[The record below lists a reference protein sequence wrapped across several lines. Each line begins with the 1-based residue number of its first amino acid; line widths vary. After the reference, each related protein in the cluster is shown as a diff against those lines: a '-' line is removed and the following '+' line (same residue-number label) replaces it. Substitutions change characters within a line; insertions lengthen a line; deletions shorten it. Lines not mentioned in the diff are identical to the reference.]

1 MTWKINFRSA
11 RTAALVGAGALAAS
25 LAVAVPLA
33 SHAAHGS
40 QSGRAPVAAPAGPSP
55 SPGDGGPVALVSG
68 ARWVDGLALGYPD
81 TRSGALSAGLEFT
94 TAYVECL
101 DPDRLRAIA
110 RDVAAPG
117 ERPGGN
123 PVAVTASDRA
133 LIGVPASGPLPAGSA
148 LVLTGRMY
156 QLLDFDQHEA
166 RVLLMFTMA
175 ATGPKAADLAG
186 EVLTLPVQLGWIK
199 GDWKLVAWGGGAKYR
214 SLIAPPDSTAA
225 YDNGWLDLPSAA
237 DGPGSW
243 S

>member
-1 MTWKINFRSA
+1 M
-11 RTAALVGAGALAAS
+11 
-25 LAVAVPLA
+25 
-33 SHAAHGS
+33 
-40 QSGRAPVAAPAGPSP
+40 
-55 SPGDGGPVALVSG
+55 
-68 ARWVDGLALGYPD
+68 
-81 TRSGALSAGLEFT
+81 
-94 TAYVECL
+94 ECL

-175 ATGPKAADLAG
+175 VSWAGSRATGSLSRGAAA
-186 EVLTLPVQLGWIK
+186 
-199 GDWKLVAWGGGAKYR
+199 R
-214 SLIAPPDSTAA
+214 STAA
-225 YDNGWLDLPSAA
+225 
-237 DGPGSW
+237 
-243 S
+243 